1 MKYLTIDTTTKVTA
15 VALAED
21 GRLIA
26 EGFLHTAKTHS
37 ERLVPMLE
45 QLLTASDWT
54 LQELNMIGVV
64 RGPGSFTGIR
74 IGIATAQGLAQV
86 LKLPMIGVVSLD
98 ALAWAGL
105 GRTEDIVP
113 ILDARKN
120 EWYTARYHWM
130 QGEEK
135 VDCLTPPQALSTD
148 RCLEYLKDLE
158 RPICFVGDA
167 VTKAKGRILEVLGEN
182 AVILPDYVSLPRG
195 AYTVR
200 AVWQRWQELSIG
212 EQVRP
217 YYIRFSEAEV
227 NWAKK
232 EEARRK
238 QEEGYKGHE

>member
-26 EGFLHTAKTHS
+26 EGFLHTTKTHS
-37 ERLVPMLE
+37 ERLIPMLD
-45 QLLTASDWT
+45 QLFTASDWT
-54 LQELNMIGVV
+54 PQELNLIGVV

-86 LKLPMIGVVSLD
+86 LNLPMIGVVSVD
-98 ALAWAGL
+98 ALAWAGQ

-120 EWYTARYHWM
+120 EWYTARYHWT
-130 QGEEK
+130 QGQEK
-135 VDCLTPPQALSTD
+135 AECLTLPQALPTD
-148 RCLEYLKDLE
+148 QWLKYLQSLE

-167 VTKAKGRILEVLGEN
+167 VKKAQERILDSLGEK
-182 AVILPDYVSLPRG
+182 AVILPEFVSLPRG
-195 AYTVR
+195 AYAVR
-200 AVWQRWQELSIG
+200 EVWQRWLETGVG
-212 EQVRP
+212 EQVQP

-238 QEEGYKGHE
+238 EGHEGHE

>member
-21 GRLIA
+21 EKLVG
-26 EGFLHTAKTHS
+26 EGFLHTTKTHS
-37 ERLVPMLE
+37 ERIIPMLD
-45 QLLTASDWT
+45 QLLNAAAWK
-54 LQELNMIGVV
+54 LQDLDMIGVV

-86 LKLPMIGVVSLD
+86 LKIPIISVVSLD
-98 ALAWAGL
+98 ALAWAGK

-120 EWYTARYHWM
+120 EWYTGRYRWI
-130 QGEEK
+130 QGVEK
-135 VDCLTPPQALSTD
+135 PECLTSPQAMPTGQW
-148 RCLEYLKDLE
+148 LEFLWGLD

-167 VTKAKGRILEVLGEN
+167 VGKAKGHIEQVFGDR
-182 AVILPDYVSLPRG
+182 AVILPEYACLPRG
-195 AYTVR
+195 AYAVE
-200 AVWQRWQELSIG
+200 AVWQRWLQTGKGELV
-212 EQVRP
+212 EP

-232 EEARRK
+232 EKARRS
-238 QEEGYKGHE
+238 EGHE